1 MPQGQWLAFVLLSI
15 SFLLLE
21 KYFDVCVQTLYIYIY
36 DHDRLSHVLRP
47 IWRCT
52 CIFILPLYH
61 GEL

>member
-47 IWRCT
+47 I
-52 CIFILPLYH
+52 
-61 GEL
+61 